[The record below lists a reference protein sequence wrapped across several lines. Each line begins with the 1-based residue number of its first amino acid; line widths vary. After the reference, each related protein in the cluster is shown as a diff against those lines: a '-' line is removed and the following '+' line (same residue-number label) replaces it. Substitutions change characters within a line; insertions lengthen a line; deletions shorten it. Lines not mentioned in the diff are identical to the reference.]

1 MVIYNLLQHRSIA
14 ECLFWTFLRVWLDVL
29 DGKIARECPADAWW
43 RVPFGVFGAQHGG
56 VFDSLCDTIGSL
68 ALLGTIVFIELDNK
82 VSREPPTIV
91 GLFVTQ
97 CSFV

>member
-1 MVIYNLLQHRSIA
+1 
-14 ECLFWTFLRVWLDVL
+14 
-29 DGKIARECPADAWW
+29 
-43 RVPFGVFGAQHGG
+43 VFGAQHGG

-97 CSFV
+97 CSFARSCGRVPGATKGTSLRTAVQATCVVP